1 MKKQLLYAALFLS
14 ATSQAQSLTQANE
27 PVIGNTKLMYT
38 CDTLT
43 DPLAATTGNGV
54 TWDYSQIIGMGGQT
68 QTIEII
74 DPSTTANSAS
84 FPSSTKAF
92 AIQGSLTNYFNS
104 TATERVSQGFVYEE
118 PNFGTVLAV
127 FDTDEQTTIQYPFA
141 YSNYFSD
148 VFSGQLAFEFN
159 GLPQNPTCTGASYAT
174 IDGQGTLLLP
184 SSTSTSN
191 VIRYKIVDTVFT
203 QVVFVIPM
211 DIEFIRTQYEYYD
224 VANSSL
230 PIFTHS
236 SVKIQQAGAT
246 TPLMSQTIVLSSVQ
260 PTQNLGI
267 AENTSN
273 YVVYPNPSEGLI
285 NFKGDFS
292 SDASAIIFDNAGR
305 QIKTIETLTNGQTLD
320 LSSLNK
326 GMYLVVINNNGS
338 QTTQSITL
346 R

>member
-1 MKKQLLYAALFLS
+1 MKKQLLYAALLLS
-14 ATSQAQSLTQANE
+14 SVSQAQSLTQTNE

-43 DPLAATTGNGV
+43 SPLATTVGSGV
-54 TWDYSQIIGMGGQT
+54 TWDYSQILGLSGQT

-74 DPSTTANSAS
+74 DPATTANAAS

-92 AIQGSLTNYFNS
+92 SIQGSLTNYFNS

-141 YSNYFSD
+141 NGDFFTD
-148 VFSGQLAFEFN
+148 VFSGQLSFDFN
-159 GLPQNPTCTGASYAT
+159 GLPQNPTCTGVSDAT

-184 SSTSTSN
+184 SSTSISN
-191 VIRYKIVDTVFT
+191 VIRYKITDTVFT
-203 QVVFVIPM
+203 QIVFVIPM

-224 VANSSL
+224 VANNSL

-236 SVKIQQAGAT
+236 TVKIQQAGAT

-260 PTQNLGI
+260 PSQNVGL
-267 AENTSN
+267 EEKTSSFS
-273 YVVYPNPSEGLI
+273 VYPNPSEGI
-285 NFKGDFS
+285 VNFKGDFAA
-292 SDASAIIFDNAGR
+292 DAAAMIFDNAGR
-305 QIKTIETLTNGQTLD
+305 QVKSIESLSNGQSID

-326 GMYLVVINNNGS
+326 GIYLVVINNNGT

>member
-1 MKKQLLYAALFLS
+1 MKKQLLYAALLLS
-14 ATSQAQSLTQANE
+14 TTSQAQSLTQTNE
-27 PVIGNTKLMYT
+27 PVIGDTKLMYS

-43 DPLAATTGNGV
+43 DPLASTTGNSV
-54 TWDYSQIIGMGGQT
+54 TWDYSQIIGMSGQT

-74 DPSTTANSAS
+74 DPATTANAAS

-92 AIQGSLTNYFNS
+92 SIQGSLTNYFNS
-104 TATERVSQGFVYEE
+104 TSTERVSQGFVYEE

-148 VFSGQLAFEFN
+148 VFSGQLAFDFN
-159 GLPQNPTCTGASYAT
+159 GLPQNPTCTGTSYAS

-184 SSTSTSN
+184 SSTSIAN
-191 VIRYKIVDTVFT
+191 VIRYKIIDTVFT

-224 VANSSL
+224 VANSRL

-246 TPLMSQTIVLSSVQ
+246 TPLMSQTIVLSSVE
-260 PTQNLGI
+260 PTQNLGLNEM
-267 AENTSN
+267 ASGFT
-273 YVVYPNPSEGLI
+273 VYPNPSEGTI

-292 SDASAIIFDNAGR
+292 ADASALIFDNSGR
-305 QIKTIETLTNGQTLD
+305 QVKTIESLTNGQSMD
-320 LSSLNK
+320 LSALNK
-326 GMYLVVINNNGS
+326 GMYLVLINNNGS
-338 QTTQSITL
+338 QTTQTITL

>member
-1 MKKQLLYAALFLS
+1 MKKQLLYAALLLS
-14 ATSQAQSLTQANE
+14 ATSQAQSLTQTNE
-27 PVIGNTKLMYT
+27 PVIGDTKLMYT

-43 DPLAATTGNGV
+43 DPLASTTGSGI
-54 TWDYSQIIGMGGQT
+54 TWDYSQILGMSGQT

-74 DPSTTANSAS
+74 DPATTANAAS

-104 TATERVSQGFVYEE
+104 STTDRVSQGFVYEE

-141 YSNYFSD
+141 YSNNFSD
-148 VFSGQLAFEFN
+148 VFSGQLSFEFN
-159 GLPQNPTCTGASYAT
+159 GLPQNPTCTGTSYAT

-191 VIRYKIVDTVFT
+191 VIRYKIIDTVFT
-203 QVVFVIPM
+203 QIVFVIPM

-260 PTQNLGI
+260 PTQNVGLDEMASSFTI
-267 AENTSN
+267 
-273 YVVYPNPSEGLI
+273 YPNPSEGTI
-285 NFKGDFS
+285 NFKGDFAA
-292 SDASAIIFDNAGR
+292 DASALIFDNSGR
-305 QIKTIETLTNGQTLD
+305 QVKTIESLSNGQSLD
-320 LSSLNK
+320 LSTLNK